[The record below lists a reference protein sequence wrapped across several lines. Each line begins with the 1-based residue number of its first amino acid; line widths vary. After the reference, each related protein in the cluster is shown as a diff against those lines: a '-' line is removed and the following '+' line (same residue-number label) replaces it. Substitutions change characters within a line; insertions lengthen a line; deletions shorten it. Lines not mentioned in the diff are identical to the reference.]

1 MTDQPAP
8 QPGDDLPGIWTHA
21 DFEGGEADAE
31 DGATRQ
37 KRAASLRLVAVMT
50 KNGELSP
57 SEVPGLLAE
66 LGHAGCVP
74 RSRADEAYWHGREHE
89 SYDRWNEICGLYER
103 AERAEARARSAES
116 ERDRYRRALQR
127 ISDECEPDPDASD
140 TVFLIA
146 RAQAVARA
154 RAALDGEDTA

>member
-8 QPGDDLPGIWTHA
+8 QPGDDLPGIWAHA

-74 RSRADEAYWHGREHE
+74 RSRADEAYQQGREHE
-89 SYDRWNEICGLYER
+89 SYDHWGAI
-103 AERAEARARSAES
+103 ARAEAENVRLRE
-116 ERDRYRRALQR
+116 ALR
-127 ISDECEPDPDASD
+127 FYADPETYIEGDWPPGAID
-140 TVFLIA
+140 GEIPIEKD
-146 RAQAVARA
+146 QGAVARA
-154 RAALDGEDTA
+154 TLDGEDG